1 MSRVAAVVLVLAGS
15 LWLGSCSLGDDGA
28 GTPQAGV
35 TGGTNGTD
43 VGTGDGVG
51 TDVTDGTGVGTGE
64 DATAE
69 AELVEGMRDGVWP
82 VADVGEIE
90 FELTPQ
96 GLELV
101 QMRPSAGWQVV
112 DEEVGPD
119 EIEIDLRS
127 TDPTSTGPTSTGPTS
142 TDPTSTDVRTTVE
155 VGYQSGILEIEVDQ
169 VLDPP
174 PDGPLQLGEAGTVE
188 LVVAGEDTR
197 VGEVRLQA
205 GWRETQRSADDQD
218 AELGLRRNR
227 PGVTETWEVDAR
239 VDDGGLE
246 VHTDREIQGR
256 ASP

>member
-1 MSRVAAVVLVLAGS
+1 MNRVAAVVLVLAGS
-15 LWLGSCSLGDDGA
+15 LGLGSCSLGDDGA

-35 TGGTNGTD
+35 SGGTNGTD
-43 VGTGDGVG
+43 GGTGDGVG

-69 AELVEGMRDGVWP
+69 AELVGGMRDGVWP

-127 TDPTSTGPTSTGPTS
+127 TG
-142 TDPTSTDVRTTVE
+142 PTSTDVRTTVE

-188 LVVAGEDTR
+188 LVVAGEDAR